1 MIMITKGSVMKISS
15 STEIKRRE
23 LWIAW
28 ELENGRRN
36 IQAPYLEIS
45 ILIQLI
51 VVLLLNFN

>member
-1 MIMITKGSVMKISS
+1 MKISS

>member
-1 MIMITKGSVMKISS
+1 MKISS

-28 ELENGRRN
+28 ELKNGRRN

-45 ILIQLI
+45 VLFQLI